1 MIRDNDKGL
10 MGRRRF
16 AGLAAGLVLGLFA
29 LLTGRLT
36 RRTAELKR
44 KKRRVLPATLPE
56 GISFHEGIIAVRKGD
71 RLTLLSAQCTHLGCR
86 IAESHNGVLHCPC
99 HGSEFAEDG
108 TVIKGPAARPLKQL
122 KWKRTKEGIRCEL

>member
-1 MIRDNDKGL
+1 MIEDHRYGKI
-10 MGRRRF
+10 GRRRF
-16 AGLAAGLVLGLFA
+16 VGMLAGLLLGFFA
-29 LLTGRLT
+29 LLTGRVT
-36 RRTAELKR
+36 RRSQSLKE
-44 KKRRVLPATLPE
+44 KKHRVLPASLPE
-56 GISFHEGIIAVRKGD
+56 GVSFHEGIIAVRKGD